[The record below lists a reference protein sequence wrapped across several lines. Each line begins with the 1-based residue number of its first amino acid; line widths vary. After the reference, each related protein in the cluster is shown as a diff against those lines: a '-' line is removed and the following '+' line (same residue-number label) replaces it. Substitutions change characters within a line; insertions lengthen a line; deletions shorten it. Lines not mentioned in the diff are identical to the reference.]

1 MVQLLQ
7 LSKAT
12 ICCLFS
18 LFRWFTAFGLTV
30 FILMFSSMPAIPATA
45 PEFGLPPI
53 KVFTSTDYQAHRQNW
68 AFVQTANGMMYVG
81 NSNGLLEYDGQRWR
95 QISIPNSSIVRA
107 LAVDPKSGRV
117 YVGATREVGY
127 LAPDINGLMQ
137 YQSLLA
143 QLPPEHRKFSNVW
156 HCHVNDRGVFFT
168 ASERLFR
175 FDPDGAH
182 SWPSQQQ
189 FVHSLAIGG
198 RFFLRDEGVGLL
210 EQVEDELQLVPG
222 GDIFAENRISV
233 MVEWPGKG
241 DLLAISR
248 PLGFMRYDGKSF
260 TRWPTD
266 IDAELQTK
274 LISTALPLADGRLAV
289 GMLQG
294 GIYLLDSNGRNVGQV
309 NRQSGLPD
317 NTIFKLMQDRE
328 QGLWLGTD
336 NGIARLQ
343 FGQVF
348 SRFDQRH
355 GLDGNIGAIQRFNGQ
370 LYVGTTQGIFRL
382 RPGPVPMFESV
393 PGISG
398 GSWAFQQYQQQLLI
412 ANYNGVY
419 RLGPAGAEL
428 LYKCDSASA
437 FLLLP
442 GPEPLLFVAELTG
455 VSRLKFDGQKWQ
467 FVDKI
472 AGVTENIVS
481 MMRDHQGTIWF
492 RPRNLDTLL
501 QVYTSNNDWLHGEI
515 NIRRYDVGAQLNGL
529 VTFWF
534 SKLQGQLR
542 VIQQQSLS
550 QLDGASGKFIADPRF
565 QAVFAHVNTPTISYE
580 IAALGDT
587 PEGEWLLAQQ
597 QPSQR
602 LVLGKTE
609 LQADGSYRW
618 RPYAQSGLTTS
629 TSWYRE
635 TNGRNWLGG
644 TELYQWDE
652 TALPDTPAPFQLLLR
667 KIVAADGQLLRQT
680 PNTLLSLGY
689 QHNKLRFEFAATSYQ
704 GQNQYAVWLEGV
716 DQGWS
721 DWSEEAFANYNSL
734 WEGRYLLKVK
744 ARNPAGGEALMPP
757 LEFEVLPPWFRTPL
771 MYLSYLL
778 VLFLFI
784 NRWYRWRTKR
794 LRQEALALE
803 TIVEQR
809 THQLSEAKNQV
820 EHTVE
825 ELQHTLSSLK
835 STQRQLVRSEKMAA
849 LGQLVA
855 GVAHEVNTPLG
866 VALTGSSF
874 LRESTEALASTLSAG
889 QLKKQDLD
897 NFLGSALES
906 SQLIE
911 RNLHRAANLISN
923 FKQVSVDRTSGDRR
937 QFELKSFLAE
947 VEQSLVTLWRNR
959 PLQFTV
965 DCPAG
970 IAMDS
975 FPGTLS
981 QVITILAQNSLL
993 HAFAPEEAGLMWLS
1007 VRVLA
1012 SENDGALSQ
1021 IELTFADNGKGI
1033 PAADLDKVFEP
1044 FFTTKRAQGGT
1055 GLGLHI
1061 LFNLVTERLGGTV
1074 YVESI
1079 QNGRSQNGSAQNDSA
1094 QYDSSQNDGQAPQQ
1108 GCRFMLVLPMVAPRV

>member
-1 MVQLLQ
+1 MIRCANVSKLQAFSPLWMMLLILVGLAFRLQ
-7 LSKAT
+7 AQSLSNT
-12 ICCLFS
+12 
-18 LFRWFTAFGLTV
+18 LTV
-30 FILMFSSMPAIPATA
+30 GNTA
-45 PEFGLPPI
+45 LEQSAPIEFGLPPI
-53 KVFTSTDYQAHRQNW
+53 QKFLPADYQSHRQNW
-68 AFVQTANGMMYVG
+68 AFAQTDDGMIYVG
-81 NSNGLLEYDGQRWR
+81 NSNGLLEYDGLRWR
-95 QISIPNSSIVRA
+95 LISIPNSSVVRA

-117 YVGATREVGY
+117 YVGAAREVGY

-137 YQSLLA
+137 YRSLLA
-143 QLPPEHRKFSNVW
+143 QLPAEHRKFSNVW
-156 HCHVNDRGVFFT
+156 NCHVNERGVFFT

-175 FDPDGAH
+175 FGPDGVH

-189 FVHSLAIGG
+189 FVHSLAIGE

-210 EQVEDELQLVPG
+210 EQVGDELQLVPG
-222 GDIFAENRISV
+222 GDIFAEKRISV

-248 PLGFMRYDGKSF
+248 TLGFMRYDGKSF

-274 LISTALPLADGRLAV
+274 LMLTALPLADGRLAV

-294 GIYLLDSNGRNVGQV
+294 GIYLLDANGRNVGQI

-336 NGIARLQ
+336 NGIARVQ

-382 RPGPVPMFESV
+382 RPGPVPIFESV

-398 GSWAFQQYQQQLLI
+398 GSWAFQQYQQQLII

-419 RLGPAGAEL
+419 RLGPTGAEL

-472 AGVTENIVS
+472 ADVTENIVS

-501 QVYTSNNDWLHGEI
+501 QLNTSNNDWLKGKI

-534 SKLQGQLR
+534 SKLKGQLR

-550 QLDGASGKFIADPRF
+550 QLDLASGKFITDPQF
-565 QAVFAHVNTPTISYE
+565 KSLFANVNSATVSYE

-587 PEGEWLLAQQ
+587 PDGEWLLAQQ

-609 LQADGSYRW
+609 LQANGSYRW
-618 RPYAQSGLTTS
+618 RPYAESDLTTS

-652 TALPDTPAPFQLLLR
+652 TALPATPAPFQLLLR
-667 KIVAADGQLLRQT
+667 KIVAADGQLLRHS
-680 PNTLLSLGY
+680 PNNLLSLSY
-689 QHNKLRFEFAATSYQ
+689 QNNKLRFEFAATSYQ

-721 DWSEEAFANYNSL
+721 DWSPEAFANYNSL
-734 WEGRYLLKVK
+734 WEGQYRLKVK
-744 ARNPAGGEALMPP
+744 ARNSAGVEALMTP
-757 LEFEVLPPWFRTPL
+757 LLLQIDPPWFRTNWAYAA
-771 MYLSYLL
+771 YLLL
-778 VLFLFI
+778 VLALI
-784 NRWYRWRTKR
+784 NRWHHWRSSR
-794 LRQEALALE
+794 LRAEALLLNQIVDNRTAELSKAKTE
-803 TIVEQR
+803 VEQ
-809 THQLSEAKNQV
+809 
-820 EHTVE
+820 
-825 ELQHTLSSLK
+825 TLTSLK
-835 STQRQLVRSEKMAA
+835 STQRQLVRAEKMAA

-874 LRESTEALASTLSAG
+874 LRESTEALAGALSAG
-889 QLKKQDLD
+889 QLRKQDLD
-897 NFLGSALES
+897 SFLGSALES

-911 RNLHRAANLISN
+911 RNLQRAADLISN
-923 FKQVSVDRTSGDRR
+923 FKQVSVDRSSGERR
-937 QFELKSFLAE
+937 QFNLRGFLLE
-947 VEQSLVTLWRNR
+947 VEQSMATLWRNR
-959 PLQFTV
+959 PVQFQL
-965 DCPAG
+965 DCPAD
-970 IAMDS
+970 IQLDTY
-975 FPGTLS
+975 PGALS

-993 HAFAPEEAGLMWLS
+993 HGFAAEGGGEMRLC
-1007 VRVLA
+1007 VRA
-1012 SENDGALSQ
+1012 IDPQQ
-1021 IELTFADNGKGI
+1021 IEIVFADNGSGI
-1033 PAADLDKVFEP
+1033 ATEHLEKVFEP
-1044 FFTTKRAQGGT
+1044 FFTTKRAHGGT

-1061 LFNLVTERLGGTV
+1061 LFNLVSERLGGSVT
-1074 YVESI
+1074 VESSHE
-1079 QNGRSQNGSAQNDSA
+1079 GR
-1094 QYDSSQNDGQAPQQ
+1094 
-1108 GCRFMLVLPMVAPRV
+1108 GCAFILVLPRMAPQSVA